1 LEVES
6 VAANN
11 LVDRLKE
18 ELSTL
23 EREFRVEIPQ
33 RILRAR
39 EMGDLSESGEYETAK
54 DRQGFLHAR
63 IGFLKQRIAEL
74 SSIELS
80 QVPRDR
86 VAFGSTVHLVDEE
99 TGEEKIYR
107 LVAPEEVNTEQ
118 GCISTASPVA
128 RSLMGRKEGDS
139 LVVRTPSGEH
149 RYELVR
155 LITLH
160 DELKGRMEEAN
171 G

>member
-1 LEVES
+1 M
-6 VAANN
+6 VANS

-18 ELSTL
+18 ELATL

-39 EMGDLSESGEYETAK
+39 EMGDLTESGEYETAK
-54 DRQGFLHAR
+54 DRQGFLQAR

-74 SSIELS
+74 SSIDLS
-80 QVPRDR
+80 RVPKDR

-99 TGEEKIYR
+99 TGEEKVYR

-118 GCISTASPVA
+118 GRISTASPVA
-128 RSLMGRKEGDS
+128 RSLIGRKEGDS
-139 LVVRTPSGEH
+139 LVIRTPGGER
-149 RYELVR
+149 RYELTR

-160 DELKGRMEEAN
+160 DQLEGGMEEPN

>member
-1 LEVES
+1 MALEVK
-6 VAANN
+6 VANN

-18 ELSTL
+18 ELATL

-39 EMGDLSESGEYETAK
+39 EMGDLTESGEYETAK

-63 IGFLKQRIAEL
+63 IGFLKRRIAEL
-74 SSIELS
+74 SSIDLS
-80 QVPRDR
+80 RVPKDR
-86 VAFGSTVHLVDEE
+86 VAFGSTVHLVDQE
-99 TGEEKIYR
+99 TGEEKVYR

-118 GCISTASPVA
+118 GSISTASPVA

-139 LVVRTPSGEH
+139 LVIRTPGGER
-149 RYELVR
+149 RYDLVR

-160 DELKGRMEEAN
+160 DELAAKTEGA
-171 G
+171 